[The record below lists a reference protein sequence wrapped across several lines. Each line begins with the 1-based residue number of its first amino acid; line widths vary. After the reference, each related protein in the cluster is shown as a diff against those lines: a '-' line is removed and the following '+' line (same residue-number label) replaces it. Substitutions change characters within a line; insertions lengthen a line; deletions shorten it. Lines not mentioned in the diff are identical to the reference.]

1 MPLSPLAEVIVRGLT
16 SAPKSLPPRVLYDE
30 RGSRLFEQITTLPE
44 YYPTAAERG
53 LLVASAPTIA
63 ERTGLRT
70 LVELGAG
77 VLDKSR
83 ILIDAGLARG
93 TLTSYVPVDISA
105 EVLMKSARELQKQ
118 YPLLSISPVEADFM
132 GEWAI
137 GGLASPV
144 VISFLGGTIGNL
156 FPRERV
162 DFFRRMCLA
171 AGAGNYLVVGTD
183 LVKDVDRIVDAY
195 FDSQGITEAFLLNVV
210 EVMNDECGLGLSA
223 EDFDYVPLWDARES
237 RMDLRLRARRELSLN
252 LPGGTSTCRIAEE
265 EEIRIEVSSKFTREQ
280 VCAELRAGGATV
292 VEQFDDGDFALTLAV
307 VDS

>member
-1 MPLSPLAEVIVRGLT
+1 MTLSPLAEIIVRGLT
-16 SAPKSLPPRVLYDE
+16 SVPKSLPARVLYDE
-30 RGSRLFEQITTLPE
+30 RGSRLFEQITALPE

-53 LLVASAPTIA
+53 LLVASAPRIA
-63 ERTGLRT
+63 ARTALST

-105 EVLMKSARELQKQ
+105 EVLMKSARELQVQ
-118 YPLLSISPVEADFM
+118 YPSLSISPVEADFM
-132 GEWAI
+132 GEWDI
-137 GGLASPV
+137 GGVASPAV
-144 VISFLGGTIGNL
+144 LAFLGGTIGNL
-156 FPRERV
+156 FPRERI
-162 DFFRRMCLA
+162 DFLRRMCRA
-171 AGAGNYLVVGTD
+171 AGSGNYLVVGTD
-183 LVKDVDRIVDAY
+183 LVKDVDRIIDAY

-237 RMDLRLRARRELSLN
+237 RMDLRLRARRDLSLE
-252 LPGGTSTCRIAEE
+252 LPGGVSTCSIAQE
-265 EEIRIEVSSKFTREQ
+265 EEIRIEISSKFTREQ
-280 VCAELRAGGATV
+280 VCAELVLAGATV

-307 VDS
+307 VDG